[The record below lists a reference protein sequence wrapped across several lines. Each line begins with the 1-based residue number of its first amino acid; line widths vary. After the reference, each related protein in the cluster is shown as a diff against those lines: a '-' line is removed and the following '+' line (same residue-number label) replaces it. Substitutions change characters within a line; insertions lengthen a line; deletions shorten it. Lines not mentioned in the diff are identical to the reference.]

1 MRAATLAAFILLAPA
16 SAGADDAKLAGLW
29 TSLDQPGK
37 MIEFSADGTFRYLY
51 DLTPPRAV
59 LQLKWKLGWF
69 GKITLS
75 QENGAGARSCA
86 YKVEG
91 DTLTFDDGSGHS
103 CIPNEPVKMAQRF
116 TRAK

>member
-1 MRAATLAAFILLAPA
+1 MRAAALAAFIVLAATPA
-16 SAGADDAKLAGLW
+16 VADDPKVVGLW

-51 DLTPPRAV
+51 SLTSPRAV

-69 GKITLS
+69 SKITLS
-75 QENGAGARSCA
+75 QENGAGARSCT